1 MLAPPMASDFM
12 GPLRKNEAPRRQAHR
27 IRDHM
32 FAMGLETPEFIALI
46 TALVVGLTVHEFAH
60 AWSAYQLGDDTAYLQ
75 GRLTLDPRSH
85 IDPIG
90 ALMMFV
96 AGFGWARPVPINP
109 YTRRQHHLGLQLDVH
124 LSEPSPGRFQHDAHR
139 AIGWLEG
146 APGPRAAVN
155 GLPTSGIRAL
165 RDAGAAAPDFRRSL
179 DPGGQPEHFLDGSGH
194 PGPDPSVAFCRRILI
209 RAMLVTGDA
218 I

>member
-1 MLAPPMASDFM
+1 
-12 GPLRKNEAPRRQAHR
+12 
-27 IRDHM
+27 M

-109 YTRRQHHLGLQLDVH
+109 YTLGRRGVLLVSLAGPVSNLLLALVGALIYRSTAVAAGGGNIISAFSLMFTYLNLLLAVFNMMPIAPLDGWKVLLGLVP
-124 LSEPSPGRFQHDAHR
+124 PSTA
-139 AIGWLEG
+139 
-146 APGPRAAVN
+146 
-155 GLPTSGIRAL
+155 
-165 RDAGAAAPDFRRSL
+165 FRL
-179 DPGGQPEHFLDGSGH
+179 Q
-194 PGPDPSVAFCRRILI
+194 AFERYG
-209 RAMLVTGDA
+209 MLVLLLLIFGDRLIPGVNQSIFWMVLGTPVQILLSLFVGA
-218 I
+218 F